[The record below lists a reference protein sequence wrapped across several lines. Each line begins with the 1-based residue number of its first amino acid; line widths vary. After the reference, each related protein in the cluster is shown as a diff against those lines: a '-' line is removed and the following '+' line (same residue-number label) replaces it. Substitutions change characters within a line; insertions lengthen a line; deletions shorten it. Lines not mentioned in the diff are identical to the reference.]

1 MRTRITAAA
10 LAALALVT
18 TGPVLGAQ
26 AAPLQEPSRVDVS
39 QPAAQRFFW
48 EWSDG
53 VDAKVRTF
61 RQNEYQIAENLPQL
75 VVLAEPAKP
84 QQFVKLQYKQ
94 DGTWRRE
101 DARLTNSKG
110 IARLSLNPICRSGN
124 WCDGTFKYR
133 LLVNGRYTNFTITY
147 AR

>member
-1 MRTRITAAA
+1 
-10 LAALALVT
+10 
-18 TGPVLGAQ
+18 
-26 AAPLQEPSRVDVS
+26 VDVS